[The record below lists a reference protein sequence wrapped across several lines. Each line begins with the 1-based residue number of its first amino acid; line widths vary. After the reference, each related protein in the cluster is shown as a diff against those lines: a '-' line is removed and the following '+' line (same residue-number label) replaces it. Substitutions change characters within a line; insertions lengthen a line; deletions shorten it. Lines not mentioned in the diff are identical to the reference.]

1 MNYSFVLIVAFVL
14 LLILFIMN
22 ISFSVRLKRL
32 EKRMLSVSY
41 DDIRIIVEELKSLL
55 IESERVSEELSG
67 NIREKEELLE
77 NLIDLT
83 EAKLNRL
90 EKITVSSKKELSL
103 KEQIA
108 GLHRRGYNSSQ
119 IAKELNISIAEV
131 NLALKL
137 IK

>member
-1 MNYSFVLIVAFVL
+1 MNYSFVLIIAFVL
-14 LLILFIMN
+14 LLVLFIMN
-22 ISFSVRLKRL
+22 ISFSIRLKKL

-41 DDIRIIVEELKSLL
+41 DDIRIIVDELKSLL

-67 NIREKEELLE
+67 QIREKEEMLE
-77 NLIDLT
+77 NLVDLT

-90 EKITVSSKKELSL
+90 EKITVSSDKELSL

-108 GLHRRGYNSSQ
+108 ALHRQGYKSSQ

-131 NLALKL
+131 NLAIKL

>member
-1 MNYSFVLIVAFVL
+1 M
-14 LLILFIMN
+14 
-22 ISFSVRLKRL
+22 
-32 EKRMLSVSY
+32 
-41 DDIRIIVEELKSLL
+41 

-67 NIREKEELLE
+67 QIREKEEMLE
-77 NLIDLT
+77 NLVDLT

-90 EKITVSSKKELSL
+90 EKITVSSDKELSL

-108 GLHRRGYNSSQ
+108 ALHRQGYNSSQ